1 MSRFLFVVPP
11 LTGHVNPAVG
21 IAGELAERGHEV
33 AVAGHAGVVGPL
45 LTPGLTLL
53 PLAGTLRDSDQAA
66 VEEKSRKL
74 RGPASLKF
82 LWKDFLIPLAVSMVD
97 EVEAKVDQFA
107 PDVLVVDQQAVGAA
121 LVARRRALPWVT
133 LATTSAELDD
143 PYQLLPGVGQWV
155 LDTLRGFQCSQG
167 VPEHE
172 ARVGDLRFS
181 DQLTLVCS
189 VPRMLRTGG
198 FPDHYGFVGVPLGRR
213 PAAAFPWDWLD
224 PDREH
229 VLVSLGTVTREV
241 GSRFLQ
247 VAADALQPLGHR
259 LQAIVVAP
267 PGILG
272 PRGAAPAADGGLAGA
287 GPDGVGQAGAGQAGG
302 DLDDGA
308 HDKGA
313 DDHILVLPHV
323 PQVDL
328 MPHLSAVVSHGGNNT
343 VCEALAHGVPLVVAP
358 VRDDQPVIGEQV
370 VRVGAGLR
378 VRFGRVSAP
387 ALRESIISVLDEPS
401 FRIAARRLR
410 DDFAA
415 AGGAAAAADRLLA
428 MI

>member
-33 AVAGHAGVVGPL
+33 AVAGHAGVVAPL
-45 LTPGLTLL
+45 LTPDLTLL
-53 PLAGTLRDSDQAA
+53 PLAGALSRSDQAA

-82 LWKDFLIPLAVSMVD
+82 LWEDFLIPLAALMVD

-143 PYQLLPGVGQWV
+143 PYELLPGVGQWV
-155 LDTLRGFQCSQG
+155 RDTLRGFQRSQG

-189 VPRMLRTGG
+189 VPRMLRTDS

-241 GSRFLQ
+241 GGRFLR

-272 PRGAAPAADGGLAGA
+272 PRGATSAVDA
-287 GPDGVGQAGAGQAGG
+287 GPDGGVPDGG
-302 DLDDGA
+302 VPDGHA
-308 HDKGA
+308 CYKGT

-323 PQVDL
+323 PQIDL

-387 ALRESIISVLDEPS
+387 ALRESIVSVLDEPS
-401 FRIAARRLR
+401 FRTAARRLR

-415 AGGAAAAADRLLA
+415 AGGAAAAADRLLT